1 MSSKTQKKKV
11 NLAEDAPPLGIQAH
25 KTNILIWRMF
35 MSASMKAAIHM
46 GPDCIKILEVC
57 QNTNFEE
64 LQNLFD
70 ITQKLVH
77 KQREIL
83 NVRMIE
89 CASPSW
95 TRSSL
100 AQDQAIM
107 WSKAK
112 VRVYSDSVLWL
123 GKMTDPTD
131 ANRRWEGQVEEF
143 QPTDSYKE
151 LFGIDG
157 EPIELEWNI
166 FPGLSSL
173 EILRKIQKDLQE
185 QNIEPEKFEDRII
198 FLSMFN
204 GTDWTRR
211 RNSEKCIS
219 NSDQVKNYAKKFMQ
233 GHWTFL
239 GLGSEK
245 KWCGKSNY
253 FSEGNWQDTANMM
266 VEQFEESGHPVFKG
280 VSLSWNLEEEEQ
292 QGDHTL
298 QYADASNTE
307 LLHRTIH
314 SANQLSIYGAV
325 ARWCEDFGMK
335 SDETLPKR

>member
-1 MSSKTQKKKV
+1 
-11 NLAEDAPPLGIQAH
+11 
-25 KTNILIWRMF
+25 

-112 VRVYSDSVLWL
+112 VRVFSDSVLWL

-143 QPTDSYKE
+143 QQTDSHRE
-151 LFGIDG
+151 LLGIDG

-166 FPGLSSL
+166 SQD
-173 EILRKIQKDLQE
+173 LRHWK
-185 QNIEPEKFEDRII
+185 
-198 FLSMFN
+198 S
-204 GTDWTRR
+204 
-211 RNSEKCIS
+211 SEKPRKTC
-219 NSDQVKNYAKKFMQ
+219 KNK
-233 GHWTFL
+233 TL
-239 GLGSEK
+239 
-245 KWCGKSNY
+245 
-253 FSEGNWQDTANMM
+253 
-266 VEQFEESGHPVFKG
+266 
-280 VSLSWNLEEEEQ
+280 NLKI
-292 QGDHTL
+292 L
-298 QYADASNTE
+298 KTE
-307 LLHRTIH
+307 PSSCR
-314 SANQLSIYGAV
+314 
-325 ARWCEDFGMK
+325 C
-335 SDETLPKR
+335 SDEKRTFRTMHFKFRTSQELREEIHAGALDIPWTWKRKEVVWKIKLLF